1 MFVIGGDGTMKGAHV
16 ISEEFKSRKLN
27 KVCIH
32 IPKTIDN
39 DIPIT
44 N

>member
-1 MFVIGGDGTMKGAHV
+1 MKGAFT
-16 ISEEFKSRKLN
+16 ISEELKARKLN

-39 DIPIT
+39 DIPII